1 MAQKLV
7 HEIAQSF
14 DLFGEYVDPD
24 ATVSREK
31 FDAMSIE
38 EREALI
44 METFSGND
52 DVAFENRCPYCGAL
66 DTDDLVFNDDDTV
79 TCQICGTSYSLL

>member
-1 MAQKLV
+1 MAQKSV

-24 ATVSREK
+24 ATVSREQ

-44 METFSGND
+44 METFPGND
-52 DVAFENRCPYCGAL
+52 DVAIEHRCPYCGAL
-66 DTDDLVFNDDDTV
+66 DTDDLVVNDDDTV

>member
-1 MAQKLV
+1 MITSF
-7 HEIAQSF
+7 EIARDF

-24 ATVSREK
+24 ATVSREQ
-31 FDAMSIE
+31 FDAMSTE

-44 METFSGND
+44 TGTFGD
-52 DVAFENRCPYCGAL
+52 EVAFEHRCPYCGNL
-66 DTDDLVFNDDDTV
+66 DTDDLIISDDDTV

>member
-1 MAQKLV
+1 MAKV
-7 HEIAQSF
+7 TSFEIARDF

-24 ATVSREK
+24 ATVSREQ
-31 FDAMSIE
+31 FDAMSVE

-44 METFSGND
+44 AQTFGD
-52 DVAFENRCPYCGAL
+52 DVAFEHRCPYCGAL
-66 DTDDLVFNDDDTV
+66 DTDDLVINDDDTV